1 MVQAEEVN
9 MTRNQLKEKLK
20 EQRKVYGSRQIVYH

>member
-9 MTRNQLKEKLK
+9 MIRNQLKEKLE
-20 EQRKVYGSRQIVYH
+20 EQRKVYGNRQIVYH

>member
-9 MTRNQLKEKLK
+9 MIRNQLKEKLK
-20 EQRKVYGSRQIVYH
+20 EQRKVYGNRQIVYH